1 MAESATA
8 NDAKVTHSVWVRICH
23 WLLATFVLML
33 FVTGVFILA
42 VHPRL
47 YWGEAGNDMMSALI
61 EIPISNNHQPELY
74 EPPIAFALP
83 GEPFSAARTYPIF
96 NQNGWARSLHFL
108 TAWGL
113 VLIGLLYVGYGL
125 LTGHIRHNLV
135 PKLRELL
142 PTAQWRDATAHL
154 RDRRVTSHFGPP
166 YGYVQK
172 TAYSLVVLVVLPLML
187 VTGVSMSPAVT
198 ASFPFLLDIFGGY
211 QSARTLHFF
220 AFAFLLLFF
229 LVHILMVVMTGFG
242 QQLRAMTWGK

>member
-1 MAESATA
+1 VAESAATS
-8 NDAKVTHSVWVRICH
+8 DAKVLHSGWVRIFH
-23 WLLATFVLML
+23 WMLATVVLLL

-47 YWGEAGNDMMSALI
+47 YWGEVGNDMMPALI

-74 EPPIAFALP
+74 EAPIAFALP

-96 NQNGWARSLHFL
+96 NQNGWARSLHFV
-108 TAWGL
+108 TAWVL
-113 VLIGLLYVGYGL
+113 VLVGLLYVGYGL
-125 LTGHIRHNLV
+125 LTGHIRHNLI
-135 PKLRELL
+135 PKLKELS
-142 PTAQWRDATAHL
+142 PVVQWRDATTHS
-154 RDRRVTSHFGPP
+154 RDRRNTSRVGPP

-172 TAYSLVVLVVLPLML
+172 TAYSLVVLVALPLML

-229 LVHILMVVMTGFG
+229 LVHVVMVVLTGIR